1 MKYIVDIFLII
12 GFLLI
17 IWLKRKDKISEKV
30 ASILKII
37 IISLF
42 IEFTIFNIKSYRF
55 LFDFDKKEATYTQ
68 DQIEINSDKTD
79 YSLKNL
85 EKVKTIYI
93 ETNGNDKI
101 EYNIKYTDAAVSN
114 NYLSPK
120 KYIEELEPSKYTAVS
135 FCGEI
140 KELHIIFD
148 EQTNINKIVINKTI
162 PISVNILR
170 VCIIAF
176 VLFTIYSLK
185 NHKFWDESYSE
196 KSIVQG
202 EIMLGILVFS
212 ILLCSMFCLYNGNN
226 KNDFYTKDFVKSLS
240 NFQIS
245 LEQKPSEELL
255 NLDNPY
261 DYSQRESLKGS
272 TEETYGR
279 PYMYDVA
286 LFGGEYYVYFGV
298 LPAIL
303 LFLPFYAIT
312 GKYLLAAYG
321 VFIFAA
327 LAMIVAVLLI
337 KRIYLKW
344 FKKLPFK
351 LLVAAEIVLLFGIGI
366 FPTITS
372 PRFYEVITIS
382 GLFFAMMGLYF
393 IIGINSKTKSKKMK
407 LFVGCLSLALAVA
420 CRPTQIFTSLI
431 AIPFFISLLKEA
443 NQIDKTKNNSKAKH
457 KELVDTLANILVP
470 YMFIGVIL
478 MEYNYARFGNPFDF
492 GEKYQL
498 TLYNA
503 NETKLNIFSLFQ
515 GVVTALFNLP
525 LFKMDFPF
533 VTSHQYSLPVYAHLY
548 VEDISAGL
556 FFLSPICFILFTLKR
571 FIKQCKEE
579 EKESKANKEILVF
592 VISLLVVAG
601 IILLYTVAKAGI
613 TIRYFLDFAWLLVIA
628 SIIIFFK
635 NYESKKSAES
645 KKILETI
652 IITIAVITFIY
663 NFLQGFNGDAYG
675 RGMQNVNPAMFER
688 IKNMFIFWQ

>member
-30 ASILKII
+30 AIILKII

-68 DQIEINSDKTD
+68 DQIEVNKDKTD
-79 YSLKNL
+79 YILKNL

-120 KYIEELEPSKYTAVS
+120 KYIEEFEPSKCTAVS

-162 PISVNILR
+162 PISINVLR
-170 VCIIAF
+170 VCIMAF

-185 NHKFWDESYSE
+185 NHKFWNEAFSE

-202 EIMLGILVFS
+202 EIMLGILALS

-226 KNDFYTKDFVKSLS
+226 KNDFYTKDFVKSLAS
-240 NFQIS
+240 FRLS

-261 DYSQRESLKGS
+261 DYSQRESLTGS

-312 GKYLLAAYG
+312 GKFLLAAYG

-351 LLVAAEIVLLFGIGI
+351 LLVAAEIIILFGIGI
-366 FPTITS
+366 FPAITS
-372 PRFYEVITIS
+372 PRFYEVITMS

-407 LFVGCLSLALAVA
+407 LFAGCLSLALAVA

-431 AIPFFISLLKEA
+431 AIPFLINLLKEA
-443 NQIDKTKNNSKAKH
+443 NQIDKAKINSKSKH
-457 KELVDTLANILVP
+457 KELVDTLVNILVP

-556 FFLSPICFILFTLKR
+556 FFLSPICFILFAMKR

-579 EKESKANKEILVF
+579 EKESKVNKEILVF

-635 NYESKKSAES
+635 NYESKKSIES

>member
-1 MKYIVDIFLII
+1 M
-12 GFLLI
+12 
-17 IWLKRKDKISEKV
+17 
-30 ASILKII
+30 
-37 IISLF
+37 
-42 IEFTIFNIKSYRF
+42 
-55 LFDFDKKEATYTQ
+55 
-68 DQIEINSDKTD
+68 
-79 YSLKNL
+79 
-85 EKVKTIYI
+85 
-93 ETNGNDKI
+93 
-101 EYNIKYTDAAVSN
+101 
-114 NYLSPK
+114 
-120 KYIEELEPSKYTAVS
+120 
-135 FCGEI
+135 
-140 KELHIIFD
+140 
-148 EQTNINKIVINKTI
+148 
-162 PISVNILR
+162 
-170 VCIIAF
+170 
-176 VLFTIYSLK
+176 
-185 NHKFWDESYSE
+185 
-196 KSIVQG
+196 
-202 EIMLGILVFS
+202 
-212 ILLCSMFCLYNGNN
+212 
-226 KNDFYTKDFVKSLS
+226 
-240 NFQIS
+240 
-245 LEQKPSEELL
+245 
-255 NLDNPY
+255 
-261 DYSQRESLKGS
+261 
-272 TEETYGR
+272 
-279 PYMYDVA
+279 
-286 LFGGEYYVYFGV
+286 
-298 LPAIL
+298 PAIL

-312 GKYLLAAYG
+312 GKFLLAAYG
-321 VFIFAA
+321 VLIFAA

-351 LLVAAEIVLLFGIGI
+351 LLVAAEIIILFGIGI
-366 FPTITS
+366 FPTVTS
-372 PRFYEVITIS
+372 PRFYEVITMS

-407 LFVGCLSLALAVA
+407 LFAGCLSLALAVA

-443 NQIDKTKNNSKAKH
+443 NQIDKAKNNSKAKH
-457 KELVDTLANILVP
+457 KELVDTLVNILVP

-556 FFLSPICFILFTLKR
+556 FFLSPICFILFAMKR

-579 EKESKANKEILVF
+579 EKESKVNKEILVF

-635 NYESKKSAES
+635 NYESKKSLES

-663 NFLQGFNGDAYG
+663 NFLQGFNGDVYG

-688 IKNMFIFWQ
+688 IKNMFIFW

>member
-30 ASILKII
+30 ANILKII

-68 DQIEINSDKTD
+68 DQIEVNKDKTD
-79 YSLKNL
+79 YILKNL

-120 KYIEELEPSKYTAVS
+120 KYIEEFEPSKYTAVS

-162 PISVNILR
+162 PISINVLR
-170 VCIIAF
+170 VCVLTF

-185 NHKFWDESYSE
+185 NHKFWNEAFSE

-202 EIMLGILVFS
+202 EIMLGILALS

-226 KNDFYTKDFVKSLS
+226 KNDFYTKDFVKSLAS
-240 NFQIS
+240 FKLS

-261 DYSQRESLKGS
+261 DYSQRESLTGS

-303 LFLPFYAIT
+303 LL
-312 GKYLLAAYG
+312 
-321 VFIFAA
+321 
-327 LAMIVAVLLI
+327 
-337 KRIYLKW
+337 
-344 FKKLPFK
+344 LPFK
-351 LLVAAEIVLLFGIGI
+351 LLVAAEIIILFGIGI
-366 FPTITS
+366 FPAITS
-372 PRFYEVITIS
+372 PRFYEVITTS

-407 LFVGCLSLALAVA
+407 LFAGCLSLALAVA

-431 AIPFFISLLKEA
+431 AIPFFINLLKEA
-443 NQIDKTKNNSKAKH
+443 NQIDKAKNNSKSKH
-457 KELVDTLANILVP
+457 KELVDTLVNILVP

-556 FFLSPICFILFTLKR
+556 FFLSPICFVLFSMKR

-579 EKESKANKEILVF
+579 EKESKVNKEILVF

-635 NYESKKSAES
+635 NYESKKSIES